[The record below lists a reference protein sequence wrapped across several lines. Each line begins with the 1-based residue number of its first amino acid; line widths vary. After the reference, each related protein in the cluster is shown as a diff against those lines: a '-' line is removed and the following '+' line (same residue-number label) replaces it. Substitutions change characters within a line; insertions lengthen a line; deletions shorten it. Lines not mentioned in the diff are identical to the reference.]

1 MGYEYQLTFACTD
14 AQQIRRALGHV
25 PGAEA
30 DDPDASRIAY
40 RLADDPRRMP
50 EAIMHCGGDGLYFC
64 ANTTEGLR
72 YLGIVISRLTGTF
85 GIVAVS
91 EL

>member
-1 MGYEYQLTFACTD
+1 
-14 AQQIRRALGHV
+14 
-25 PGAEA
+25 
-30 DDPDASRIAY
+30 
-40 RLADDPRRMP
+40 MP
-50 EAIMHCGGDGLYFC
+50 EAVMHCDGDGLYFC

-85 GIVAVS
+85 GTVAVS

>member
-1 MGYEYQLTFACTD
+1 MGYEYQLTFSCADT
-14 AQQIRRALGHV
+14 QQIRRALGQV
-25 PGAEA
+25 PGAA
-30 DDPDASRIAY
+30 PDDPNAARIAY
-40 RLADDPRRMP
+40 RLAGDPGQMP
-50 EAIMHCGGDGLYFC
+50 EAIMYCEENGLYYC

-85 GIVAVS
+85 GTVAVS